1 MRREKKFDHYLKTA
15 KTLYSSIVERHKEL
29 NEKGELLSTSAYV
42 IEGRFEI
49 AEETYGQL
57 LIKIDSDQ
65 RKVKDKSR
73 IVSSESIRNRGIQI
87 ALIQRFM
94 AINEQVESDD
104 PSREEATFLRDRLAK
119 YHDCFVHW
127 CGQTNDEQLEG
138 ENHQINEEVLE
149 MFARIDLILKSFE
162 TVASSTTEPV
172 TSDHGQGKEGDSV
185 TAKELFNILKNS
197 LKAPKE
203 NNIKLPQ
210 L

>member
-42 IEGRFEI
+42 TEGRFEI

-94 AINEQVESDD
+94 AINEQVKSDD
-104 PSREEATFLRDRLAK
+104 PSREEAT
-119 YHDCFVHW
+119 
-127 CGQTNDEQLEG
+127 
-138 ENHQINEEVLE
+138 I
-149 MFARIDLILKSFE
+149 
-162 TVASSTTEPV
+162 
-172 TSDHGQGKEGDSV
+172 
-185 TAKELFNILKNS
+185 
-197 LKAPKE
+197 
-203 NNIKLPQ
+203 
-210 L
+210 